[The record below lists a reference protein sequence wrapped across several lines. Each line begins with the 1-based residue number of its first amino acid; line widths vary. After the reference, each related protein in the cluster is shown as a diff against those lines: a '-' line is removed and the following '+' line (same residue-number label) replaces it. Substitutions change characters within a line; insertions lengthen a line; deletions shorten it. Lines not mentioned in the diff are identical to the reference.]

1 MKTPDPLTPELRRAE
16 KEIDNYY
23 RSNPLVNLPFAR
35 AAWALLAFG
44 EEKMLKERMNQSS
57 TSQEIEAVTNNLV
70 NDLKT
75 PMHWLYHACG
85 QGGQVLFEWND
96 EIFRASWDLFR
107 LGTEYS
113 RFVAAYTYAS
123 RGWIELEP
131 QDSTIQPTGNL
142 FNGIEYEA
150 YNRLIK
156 PNESREALL
165 SVNFGKFPMAAIDRA
180 LKIHGNRFRCDPNPR
195 MVADAIKTMS
205 PIFDSAFSLPSEW
218 RFSRY
223 SLNDFRKVFEAIVAL
238 ALIRVTAR
246 QIAKDRGCGNLG
258 YADSIYVPTCGELL
272 RRVVRYSGVS
282 KSKVQSIFD
291 DLSYGNPDISSP
303 DPALQP
309 LIKLNSEVYAIM
321 PHLWIC
327 SAPERNLTVLLNRLP
342 SEKRIYSKL
351 VGEKETLM
359 RKRLTTCLSTKSF
372 RLVEGRMPNLPDVDL
387 AVINDSEKTCLL
399 LELKW
404 FIYPAEPRE
413 IIEKSEE
420 IRKGI
425 SQVRQLQNAFAD
437 NHQPLLK
444 KLNIDSNYRI
454 AGVVVSQ
461 NWIGH
466 AKAQSC
472 DIPVIQ
478 ADHLI
483 AKLKDT
489 KDLESVIEWLKAR
502 KYLPEEG
509 KHFKVHRTT
518 ATIGKWIL
526 KWYGIESLIKDAFFP
541 L

>member
-1 MKTPDPLTPELRRAE
+1 MRTPDRLTPELRRAE
-16 KEIDNYY
+16 KEIDNHY

-44 EEKMLKERMNQSS
+44 EEKMLKEINPSS
-57 TSQEIEAVTNNLV
+57 TSQEIAAATDNLV
-70 NDLKT
+70 YNLKV
-75 PMHWLYHACG
+75 PMHWLYHDCG
-85 QGGQVLFEWND
+85 QGGQIPFEYND
-96 EIFRASWDLFR
+96 EIFRASWDLFD

-113 RFVAAYTYAS
+113 WFVAAYTYAS
-123 RGWIELEP
+123 RGWIELEL
-131 QDSTIQPTGNL
+131 QGSTIQPTENL
-142 FNGIEYEA
+142 FNGIKYEA

-156 PNESREALL
+156 PNESREALS
-165 SVNFGKFPMAAIDRA
+165 SVNFGIPMAAIDRA
-180 LKIHGNRFRCDPNPR
+180 LKIHGDRFHCDPNPR
-195 MVADAIKTMS
+195 MVADTVTAMS

-246 QIAKDRGCGNLG
+246 QIAIARRCENLG
-258 YADSIYVPTCGELL
+258 YADSIYVPTFGEFL
-272 RRVVRYSGVS
+272 RRIVRYSGVS

-327 SAPERNLTVLLNRLP
+327 SAAERNLTVLLNRLP
-342 SEKRIYSKL
+342 SEKGIYSKL

-372 RLVEGRMPNLPDVDL
+372 RLVEGRVPNLPDVDL
-387 AVINDSEKTCLL
+387 AVIDESEKTCLL

-404 FIYPAEPRE
+404 FIYPAEARE

-466 AKAQSC
+466 AKTQSD

-483 AKLKDT
+483 SKLKET
-489 KDLESVIEWLKAR
+489 KDLGSVIEWLKAR

-509 KHFKVHRTT
+509 KHFKVDRTT
-518 ATIGKWIL
+518 ATIGKWTL
-526 KWYGIESLIKDAFFP
+526 KWYGIEALIKDAFFP

>member
-1 MKTPDPLTPELRRAE
+1 MRTPDRLTPELRRAE
-16 KEIDNYY
+16 KEIDNHY

-44 EEKMLKERMNQSS
+44 EEKMLKEINLSS
-57 TSQEIEAVTNNLV
+57 TSQEISAATNNLV
-70 NDLKT
+70 NDLKD

-85 QGGQVLFEWND
+85 QGGQVPFEWND
-96 EIFRASWDLFR
+96 EIFQASRDLFD
-107 LGTEYS
+107 LGTEYG

-123 RGWIELEP
+123 RGWIELEL
-131 QDSTIQPTGNL
+131 QGSTIQPTENL

-156 PNESREALL
+156 PNESREALS
-165 SVNFGKFPMAAIDRA
+165 SVNFGKFPMEAIDLA
-180 LKIHGNRFRCDPNPR
+180 LKIHGDRFRCDPNPR
-195 MVADAIKTMS
+195 MVADTVKAMS

-246 QIAKDRGCGNLG
+246 RIAIDRGCGALG
-258 YADSIYVPTCGELL
+258 YADSIYVPTFGELL
-272 RRVVRYSGVS
+272 RRIVRYSGVS
-282 KSKVQSIFD
+282 ESKVQSIFD

-321 PHLWIC
+321 PQLWIC
-327 SAPERNLTVLLNRLP
+327 SASERNLTVLLNRLP
-342 SEKRIYSKL
+342 SEKGIYSKL

-404 FIYPAEPRE
+404 FIYPAEARE

-425 SQVRQLQNAFAD
+425 SQVCQLQNAFAD

-466 AKAQSC
+466 AKAQSY

-489 KDLESVIEWLKAR
+489 KDLGSVIEWLKAR

-509 KHFKVHRTT
+509 KHFKVHRTR
-518 ATIGKWIL
+518 ATIGKWTL
-526 KWYGIESLIKDAFFP
+526 KWYGIEALIKDAFFP

>member
-1 MKTPDPLTPELRRAE
+1 MRTPNRLIPELRRAE
-16 KEIDNYY
+16 KEIDNHY

-35 AAWALLAFG
+35 AAWALLACG
-44 EEKMLKERMNQSS
+44 EEIMLREINLSS
-57 TSQEIEAVTNNLV
+57 TSQEIAAATDNLV
-70 NDLKT
+70 YNLKV
-75 PMHWLYHACG
+75 PMHWLYHTCG
-85 QGGQVLFEWND
+85 QGGQVPFEWND
-96 EIFRASWDLFR
+96 EIFQASWDLFD

-113 RFVAAYTYAS
+113 RFVAAYTYANH
-123 RGWIELEP
+123 GWIELEP
-131 QDSTIQPTGNL
+131 QGSTIQPTENL
-142 FNGIEYEA
+142 FDGIEYEA

-156 PNESREALL
+156 PNESREALS
-165 SVNFGKFPMAAIDRA
+165 SVNFGKFPIAAIDRA
-180 LKIHGNRFRCDPNPR
+180 LKIHGDRFRCDPNPR
-195 MVADAIKTMS
+195 MVADTVTAMS

-238 ALIRVTAR
+238 AYIRVTAR
-246 QIAKDRGCGNLG
+246 QMAIDRGCGALG
-258 YADSIYVPTCGELL
+258 YADSIYVPTFGELL
-272 RRVVRYSGVS
+272 RRIVRYSGVS
-282 KSKVQSIFD
+282 ESKVQSIFD

-342 SEKRIYSKL
+342 SEKGIYSKL

-372 RLVEGRMPNLPDVDL
+372 RLVEDRVPNLPDVDL
-387 AVINDSEKTCLL
+387 AVIDESEKTCLL

-404 FIYPAEPRE
+404 FIYPAEARE

-454 AGVVVSQ
+454 AGIVVSQ

-466 AKAQSC
+466 ATAQSY

-489 KDLESVIEWLKAR
+489 KGLGSVIEWLKAR

-509 KHFKVHRTT
+509 KHFKVHRTP
-518 ATIGKWIL
+518 ATIGKWTL
-526 KWYGIESLIKDAFFP
+526 KWYRIEPLIKDGFFP

>member
-1 MKTPDPLTPELRRAE
+1 MKTTDPLTPELRRAE
-16 KEIDNYY
+16 KEIDDHYK
-23 RSNPLVNLPFAR
+23 SNPLVKLPFAH

-44 EEKMLKERMNQSS
+44 EDLMWKELNPSS
-57 TSQEIEAVTNNLV
+57 TSQDIEAVTNNLV
-70 NDLKT
+70 NDLKV

-96 EIFRASWDLFR
+96 EIFQNSRDLFR

-113 RFVAAYTYAS
+113 RFVVAYTYANH
-123 RGWIELEP
+123 GWVELEL
-131 QDSTIQPTGNL
+131 QGSIIQSTDTL
-142 FNGIEYEA
+142 FDGIEYEA

-156 PNESREALL
+156 PNESQEALS
-165 SVNFGKFPMAAIDRA
+165 SVNFDKLPMEAIDRA
-180 LKIHGNRFRCDPNPR
+180 LKIDGDRFRCNPNPR
-195 MVADAIKTMS
+195 MVADTITAMR

-218 RFSRY
+218 QFSRY
-223 SLNDFRKVFEAIVAL
+223 SLKDFRKVFEAIAAL
-238 ALIRVTAR
+238 ALIRLTAR
-246 QIAKDRGCGNLG
+246 KIARDWGCGSRG

-282 KSKVQSIFD
+282 ESKVQSIFD
-291 DLSYGNPDISSP
+291 DLSYGNRDISNP

-309 LIKLNSEVYAIM
+309 LIKLNAEVYAIM
-321 PHLWIC
+321 PQLWIC

-342 SEKRIYSKL
+342 AEKEIYSKL

-359 RKRLTTCLSTKSF
+359 RKRLTTCLSTKGF
-372 RLVEGRMPNLPDVDL
+372 RFVDGKVPKLPDVDL
-387 AVINDSEKTCLL
+387 AVIDDSEKTCLL

-444 KLNIDSNYRI
+444 KLNIDSSYRI

-466 AKAQSC
+466 ATAQSD

-478 ADHLI
+478 AAHLI
-483 AKLKDT
+483 AKLKNT
-489 KDLESVIEWLKAR
+489 KDLGSVIEWLKAR

-518 ATIGKWIL
+518 ATIGNWSL
-526 KWYGIESLIKDAFFP
+526 KWYGIEALIKDAFFP

>member
-1 MKTPDPLTPELRRAE
+1 MRTPDRLTPELRRAE
-16 KEIDNYY
+16 KEIDNHY

-44 EEKMLKERMNQSS
+44 EEKMLKEINPSS
-57 TSQEIEAVTNNLV
+57 TSQYIAAATNNLV
-70 NDLKT
+70 NDLKV
-75 PMHWLYHACG
+75 PMHWLYHDCG
-85 QGGQVLFEWND
+85 QGGQIPFEYND
-96 EIFRASWDLFR
+96 EIFRASWDLFD

-123 RGWIELEP
+123 RGWIELEL
-131 QDSTIQPTGNL
+131 QGSTIQPTENL

-156 PNESREALL
+156 PNESREALS
-165 SVNFGKFPMAAIDRA
+165 SVNFGKFPMEAIDLA
-180 LKIHGNRFRCDPNPR
+180 LKIHGDRFHCDPNPR
-195 MVADAIKTMS
+195 MVADTVTAMS

-218 RFSRY
+218 RFSCY

-238 ALIRVTAR
+238 AIIRVTAR
-246 QIAKDRGCGNLG
+246 QIAIGRGCGALG
-258 YADSIYVPTCGELL
+258 YADSIYVPTFGELL
-272 RRVVRYSGVS
+272 RRIVIYSGVS
-282 KSKVQSIFD
+282 ESKIQSIFD

-327 SAPERNLTVLLNRLP
+327 SAAERNLTVLLNRLP
-342 SEKRIYSKL
+342 SEKGIYSKL

-372 RLVEGRMPNLPDVDL
+372 RLVEGRVPNLPDVDL
-387 AVINDSEKTCLL
+387 AVIDESEKTCLL

-404 FIYPAEPRE
+404 FIYPAEARE

-454 AGVVVSQ
+454 AGIVVSQ

-466 AKAQSC
+466 ATAQSY

-489 KDLESVIEWLKAR
+489 KDLGSVIEWLKAR

-509 KHFKVHRTT
+509 KHFKVHRIP
-518 ATIGKWIL
+518 ATIGKWTL
-526 KWYGIESLIKDAFFP
+526 KWYGIEALIKDAFFP

>member
-1 MKTPDPLTPELRRAE
+1 MKTTDPLTPELRRAE

-23 RSNPLVNLPFAR
+23 KSNPLVNLPFAR

-44 EEKMLKERMNQSS
+44 EEVMLRQINQAS
-57 TSQEIEAVTNNLV
+57 TSQDIAAVTNNLV
-70 NDLKT
+70 NNLKA
-75 PMHWLYHACG
+75 PMRWLYDACA
-85 QGGQVLFEWND
+85 QGCQVLSEWND
-96 EIFRASWDLFR
+96 KDFQTSQGLFDL
-107 LGTEYS
+107 GQEYGS
-113 RFVAAYTYAS
+113 FVAAYTYAS
-123 RGWIELEP
+123 REWIGLEL
-131 QDSTIQPTGNL
+131 QGSTLQPTDNL
-142 FNGIEYEA
+142 FDGIEYEA

-156 PNESREALL
+156 PNESREAL
-165 SVNFGKFPMAAIDRA
+165 SSTNFDKFPMDAITHS
-180 LKIHGNRFRCDPNPR
+180 LKVKGNRFRCNPNPR
-195 MVADAIKTMS
+195 MVADTITAMRA
-205 PIFDSAFSLPSEW
+205 IFDSAFSLPSEW
-218 RFSRY
+218 QFSRY
-223 SLNDFRKVFEAIVAL
+223 SLNDFRKVFEAIRAL
-238 ALIRVTAR
+238 ALIRLTAR
-246 QIAKDRGCGNLG
+246 KIAIDWGCGSRG

-282 KSKVQSIFD
+282 ESKVQSIFD
-291 DLSYGNPDISSP
+291 DLSYGNRDISNL

-309 LIKLNSEVYAIM
+309 LIKLNSEFYAIM
-321 PHLWIC
+321 PQLWIC

-342 SEKRIYSKL
+342 SEKEIYSKL

-359 RKRLTTCLSTKSF
+359 RKRLTTCLAAKSF
-372 RLVEGRMPNLPDVDL
+372 RFVDGRVPKLPDVDL
-387 AVINDSEKTCLL
+387 AIIDDSEKTCLL

-404 FIYPAEPRE
+404 FIDPAEPRE
-413 IIEKSEE
+413 IIEKSKE

-425 SQVRQLQNAFAD
+425 SQMRQLQNAFAD

-466 AKAQSC
+466 AKAQS
-472 DIPVIQ
+472 DEIPVIR

-483 AKLKDT
+483 AKLKNT

-509 KHFKVHRTT
+509 KHFKVRRTT
-518 ATIGKWIL
+518 TTIGKWTL
-526 KWYGIESLIKDAFFP
+526 KWYRIEPLIKDAFFP

>member
-1 MKTPDPLTPELRRAE
+1 MKTTDPLSPELRKAE

-23 RSNPLVNLPFAR
+23 KSNPLVNLPFAR

-44 EEKMLKERMNQSS
+44 EERMLRDINPSS
-57 TSQEIEAVTNNLV
+57 TSQDIAAATNNLV
-70 NDLKT
+70 NNLKA
-75 PMHWLYHACG
+75 PMRWLYDACA
-85 QGGQVLFEWND
+85 QGGQVPSKWND
-96 EIFRASWDLFR
+96 KDFQTSHGLFDLAQ
-107 LGTEYS
+107 EYGS
-113 RFVAAYTYAS
+113 FVAAYTYAS
-123 RGWIELEP
+123 REWIELEL
-131 QDSTIQPTGNL
+131 QDSIIQPTDNL
-142 FNGIEYEA
+142 FDGIEYEA

-156 PNESREALL
+156 PNESQTAL
-165 SVNFGKFPMAAIDRA
+165 SSTNFDKFPMDAITHS
-180 LKIHGNRFRCDPNPR
+180 LKVKGDRFRCNPNPR
-195 MVADAIKTMS
+195 MVADTITAMR
-205 PIFDSAFSLPSEW
+205 PAFDSAFLLPSEW
-218 RFSRY
+218 QFSRY
-223 SLNDFRKVFEAIVAL
+223 ALNDFRKVFVAIVAL
-238 ALIRVTAR
+238 ALIRLTAR
-246 QIAKDRGCGNLG
+246 KIAIAGGCGSLG
-258 YADSIYVPTCGELL
+258 YVDSIYMPTCGELL

-282 KSKVQSIFD
+282 ESKVQSIFD
-291 DLSYGNPDISSP
+291 DLTYGNRDISNL

-321 PHLWIC
+321 PRLWI
-327 SAPERNLTVLLNRLP
+327 SLNPERNLKVLLNRMP
-342 SEKRIYSKL
+342 AEKEIYSKL

-359 RKRLTTCLSTKSF
+359 RKRLTRCLSTKGF
-372 RLVEGRMPNLPDVDL
+372 RFVDGRMPKLPDVDL
-387 AVINDSEKTCLL
+387 AIIDESEKTCLL

-461 NWIGH
+461 NWIGY
-466 AKAQSC
+466 AKAQSD

-483 AKLKDT
+483 AKLKNT
-489 KDLESVIEWLKAR
+489 KDLGPVIEWLNAR

-518 ATIGKWIL
+518 TTIGNWSL
-526 KWYGIESLIKDAFFP
+526 KWYGIEALIKDAFFP

>member
-1 MKTPDPLTPELRRAE
+1 MRTPDRLIPELRRAE
-16 KEIDNYY
+16 KEIDNHY

-35 AAWALLAFG
+35 AAWALLACG
-44 EEKMLKERMNQSS
+44 EEIMLREINLSS
-57 TSQEIEAVTNNLV
+57 TSQEIAAATDNLV
-70 NDLKT
+70 YDLKV

-85 QGGQVLFEWND
+85 QGGQIPFEWND
-96 EIFRASWDLFR
+96 EIFQASWDLFD

-113 RFVAAYTYAS
+113 RFVAAYTYANH
-123 RGWIELEP
+123 GWIELEP
-131 QDSTIQPTGNL
+131 QGSTIQPTENL
-142 FNGIEYEA
+142 FNGIEYAA

-156 PNESREALL
+156 PNESREALS
-165 SVNFGKFPMAAIDRA
+165 SVNFGKFPIAAIDRA
-180 LKIHGNRFRCDPNPR
+180 LKIHGDRFRCDPNPR
-195 MVADAIKTMS
+195 MVADTVTAMS

-238 ALIRVTAR
+238 AYIRVTAR
-246 QIAKDRGCGNLG
+246 QMAIDRGCGALG
-258 YADSIYVPTCGELL
+258 YADSIYVPTFGELL
-272 RRVVRYSGVS
+272 RRIVRYSGVS
-282 KSKVQSIFD
+282 ESKVQSIFD

-342 SEKRIYSKL
+342 SEKGIYSKL

-372 RLVEGRMPNLPDVDL
+372 RLVEGRVPNLPDVDL
-387 AVINDSEKTCLL
+387 AVIDESEKTCLL

-404 FIYPAEPRE
+404 FIYPAEARE

-454 AGVVVSQ
+454 AGIVVSQ

-466 AKAQSC
+466 ATAQSY

-489 KDLESVIEWLKAR
+489 KGLGSVIEWLKAR

-509 KHFKVHRTT
+509 KHFKVHRTP
-518 ATIGKWIL
+518 ATIGKWTL
-526 KWYGIESLIKDAFFP
+526 KWYRIEPLIKDGFFP

>member
-1 MKTPDPLTPELRRAE
+1 MRTPDRLTPELRRAE
-16 KEIDNYY
+16 KEIDNHY

-44 EEKMLKERMNQSS
+44 EEIMLRERNRSS
-57 TSQEIEAVTNNLV
+57 TFQEISAATNNLV
-70 NDLKT
+70 NNLKV
-75 PMHWLYHACG
+75 PMHWLYHDCG
-85 QGGQVLFEWND
+85 QGGQIPFEYND
-96 EIFRASWDLFR
+96 EIFRASWDLFD

-123 RGWIELEP
+123 RGWIELEL
-131 QDSTIQPTGNL
+131 QGSTIQPTENL
-142 FNGIEYEA
+142 FNGIKYEA
-150 YNRLIK
+150 YNCLIK
-156 PNESREALL
+156 PNESREALS
-165 SVNFGKFPMAAIDRA
+165 SVNFGKFPMEAIDLA
-180 LKIHGNRFRCDPNPR
+180 LKIHGDRFRCDPNPR
-195 MVADAIKTMS
+195 MVADTVKAMS

-218 RFSRY
+218 RFSCY

-238 ALIRVTAR
+238 AGIRVTAR
-246 QIAKDRGCGNLG
+246 QIAIARRCESLG

-282 KSKVQSIFD
+282 ESKVQSIFD
-291 DLSYGNPDISSP
+291 DLSYGNRGISSP

-342 SEKRIYSKL
+342 SEKGIYSKL

-372 RLVEGRMPNLPDVDL
+372 RLVDGRMPNLPDVDL

-425 SQVRQLQNAFAD
+425 SQVRELQNAFAD

-466 AKAQSC
+466 AKAQSD

-483 AKLKDT
+483 SKLKET
-489 KDLESVIEWLKAR
+489 KDLGSVIEWLKAR

-518 ATIGKWIL
+518 ATIGKWNL
-526 KWYGIESLIKDAFFP
+526 KWYGIEALIKDAFFP

>member
-1 MKTPDPLTPELRRAE
+1 MKTTDPLSPELRKAE

-23 RSNPLVNLPFAR
+23 KSNPLVNLPFAR

-44 EEKMLKERMNQSS
+44 EERMLRDINPSS
-57 TSQEIEAVTNNLV
+57 TSQDIAAATNNLV
-70 NDLKT
+70 NNLKA
-75 PMHWLYHACG
+75 PMRWLYDACA
-85 QGGQVLFEWND
+85 QGGQVPSKWND
-96 EIFRASWDLFR
+96 KDFQTSHGLFDLAQ
-107 LGTEYS
+107 EYGS
-113 RFVAAYTYAS
+113 FVAAYTYAS
-123 RGWIELEP
+123 REWIELEF
-131 QDSTIQPTGNL
+131 QDSIIQPTDNL
-142 FNGIEYEA
+142 FDGIEYEA

-156 PNESREALL
+156 PNESQTAL
-165 SVNFGKFPMAAIDRA
+165 SAVNFDKFPMEAIDRA
-180 LKIHGNRFRCDPNPR
+180 LKIDGDRFRCNPNPR
-195 MVADAIKTMS
+195 MVADMVTAMS
-205 PIFDSAFSLPSEW
+205 PMVDSAFSLPSEW
-218 RFSRY
+218 QFSRY
-223 SLNDFRKVFEAIVAL
+223 ALNDFRKVFVAIVAL
-238 ALIRVTAR
+238 ALIRLTAR
-246 QIAKDRGCGNLG
+246 KIAIAGGCGSLG
-258 YADSIYVPTCGELL
+258 YVDSIYMPTCGELL

-282 KSKVQSIFD
+282 ESKVQSIFD
-291 DLSYGNPDISSP
+291 DLTYGNRDISNL

-327 SAPERNLTVLLNRLP
+327 SASERNLTVLLNRLP
-342 SEKRIYSKL
+342 ADKEIYSKL

-372 RLVEGRMPNLPDVDL
+372 RFVDSRMPNLPDVDL
-387 AVINDSEKTCLL
+387 AIIDDSEKTCLL

-404 FIYPAEPRE
+404 FIDPAEPRE

-461 NWIGH
+461 NWIGY
-466 AKAQSC
+466 AKAQSD

-483 AKLKDT
+483 AKLKNT
-489 KDLESVIEWLKAR
+489 KDLGPVIEWLNAR

-518 ATIGKWIL
+518 TTIGNWSL
-526 KWYGIESLIKDAFFP
+526 KWYGIEALIKDAFFP

>member
-1 MKTPDPLTPELRRAE
+1 MKTKDPLTPELRRAE
-16 KEIDNYY
+16 KEIDNCYK
-23 RSNPLVNLPFAR
+23 SNPLVNLPFAR

-44 EEKMLKERMNQSS
+44 EEIMLRDINLSS
-57 TSQEIEAVTNNLV
+57 TSQDIAAATNNLV
-70 NDLKT
+70 NDLKV
-75 PMHWLYHACG
+75 PMHWLYHTCG
-85 QGGQVLFEWND
+85 QGGQVLFELND
-96 EIFRASWDLFR
+96 EIFQTSWDLFR

-113 RFVAAYTYAS
+113 WFVFAYTCAS
-123 RGWIELEP
+123 HGWVELEL
-131 QDSTIQPTGNL
+131 QGSIIQPTDNL
-142 FNGIEYEA
+142 FDGIEYET

-156 PNESREALL
+156 PNESQEALS
-165 SVNFGKFPMAAIDRA
+165 SVNLDKFPMAAIDRA
-180 LKIHGNRFRCDPNPR
+180 LKIDGDRFRCDPNPR
-195 MVADAIKTMS
+195 MVADTVTAMS

-218 RFSRY
+218 QFSRY
-223 SLNDFRKVFEAIVAL
+223 ALNDFRKVFEAIVAL
-238 ALIRVTAR
+238 AFIRVTAR
-246 QIAKDRGCGNLG
+246 KMAIDRGCGSLG
-258 YADSIYVPTCGELL
+258 YADSIYVPNCGELL

-282 KSKVQSIFD
+282 ESKVQSIFD
-291 DLSYGNPDISSP
+291 DLSYGNRDISNL

-309 LIKLNSEVYAIM
+309 LIKLNAEVYAIM
-321 PHLWIC
+321 PQLWI
-327 SAPERNLTVLLNRLP
+327 SLNPERNLTVLLNRLP
-342 SEKRIYSKL
+342 AEKEIYSKL

-372 RLVEGRMPNLPDVDL
+372 RFVDGRIPKLPDVDL
-387 AVINDSEKTCLL
+387 AIIDDSEKTCLL

-413 IIEKSEE
+413 IIEKSKE

-425 SQVRQLQNAFAD
+425 SQMRQLQNAFAD

-466 AKAQSC
+466 AKAQSD

-483 AKLKDT
+483 AKLKNT
-489 KDLESVIEWLKAR
+489 KDLGSVIEWLKAR
-502 KYLPEEG
+502 KYLPEAG

-518 ATIGKWIL
+518 ATIGKWSL
-526 KWYGIESLIKDAFFP
+526 KWYGIEALIKDAFFP